1 MKTILKII
9 EITLIAIFTTALF
22 LDFFP
27 QPNLPDWS
35 SQVFWFALIL
45 LIIAGFLSKI
55 VDTDESS
62 NKFGR
67 FLIFYTISLIIIFSI
82 AGGESQ
88 AGISLTEPYIW
99 IVIVL
104 GFFIDNRGVKK
115 HKN

>member
-1 MKTILKII
+1 MSTILKII
-9 EITLIAIFTTALF
+9 EITLLAIFTIALF

-45 LIIAGFLSKI
+45 LIIAGFLSKK

-62 NKFGR
+62 NNFGR
-67 FLIFYTISLIIIFSI
+67 FLFFYTISLIIIFSI